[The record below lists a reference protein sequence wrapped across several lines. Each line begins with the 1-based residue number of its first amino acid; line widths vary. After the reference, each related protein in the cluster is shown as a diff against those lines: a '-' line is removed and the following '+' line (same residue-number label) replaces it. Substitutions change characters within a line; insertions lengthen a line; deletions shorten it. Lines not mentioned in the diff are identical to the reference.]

1 MVQMSQVITANVA
14 ALLLLLIVKLHMRN
28 QYKTGGLL
36 DINLLSEM
44 MNLTIL
50 ECIFDTLVFWID
62 GQSFLGARVINYA
75 GNIIYYILKV
85 VIAYLWPLF
94 IEYKISSSFKKVKK
108 LAIILAIPL
117 IACSLMVL
125 TTPLNGIIFSINED
139 NVYTRTGIWF
149 VIPNIL
155 IFLYV
160 ILGTLKVCINR
171 EKKDKYLLI
180 PAIFYIVP
188 VLLSIIV
195 QVFNYGISLTFIGI
209 AIGLT
214 GVYLSTQ
221 NESVYMDQLCGV
233 YNRRYYNDYV
243 RSFCNSRK
251 KDDFLVGILIDMD
264 NFKQINDEYGHYVGD
279 KALQLF
285 GSVLRKQINDI
296 GFAARYGG
304 DEFILITK
312 QPEAADAVI
321 ANIVKEIDKIN
332 ATGKNEFHL
341 SFSYGIANLNSDSNM
356 DEFLETM
363 DSRMYEM
370 KKCNKK

>member
-1 MVQMSQVITANVA
+1 MVQMSQIITANVA
-14 ALLLLLIVKLHMRN
+14 ALMLLIIIKLHMWN
-28 QYKTGGLL
+28 QYKAGRLL
-36 DINLLSEM
+36 DIKLLSTM
-44 MNLTIL
+44 MHLTIL
-50 ECIFDTLVFWID
+50 ECIFDTLVFGID
-62 GQSFLGARVINYA
+62 GQNFFGARIINYA

-85 VIAYLWPLF
+85 AIVYFWPLF
-94 IEYKISSSFKKVKK
+94 IEYKINSSYKKVKK
-108 LAIILAIPL
+108 LATIFAIPL
-117 IACSLMVL
+117 LACSLLVL
-125 TTPLNGIIFSINED
+125 TTPFSGIIFTINED
-139 NVYTRTGIWF
+139 NIYTRTENYFI
-149 VIPNIL
+149 IPNLMI
-155 IFLYV
+155 ILYV
-160 ILGTLKVCINR
+160 VFGAVKVYLNR
-171 EKKDKYLLI
+171 KKEEKYLLI
-180 PAIFYIVP
+180 PAIFFIVP
-188 VLLSIIV
+188 VLLGIVV
-195 QVFNYGISLTFIGI
+195 QVFSYGISLTFIGI